1 MTRLLLLQGLLFAS
15 RGAAAKFT
23 CADTH
28 EACKVWAK
36 AGECTG
42 NPEYMQVECAV
53 SCGTCERQRA
63 RGGAHHD
70 CNEIGDDAHVE
81 GDISQT
87 MARLLATPELRP
99 RVLSRDPWVL
109 QMDTFISEEF
119 AMEVRRVGGHHFE
132 QSLAGYGN
140 GIVSSRTSSTSWCNV
155 PKCEDDEVMVR
166 LKNKIVALLGPEGAP
181 LPLVNTE
188 HLQVLEYEEG
198 EFYKVP
204 LPRHRRSRKLPEAAP
219 AVPPPPSPTPQVHHD
234 QNSPHDAPY
243 GPRVWTFFT
252 YLSNVSEGGGTR
264 FPRLGWFETALDPA
278 EDRAPSASLVAPR
291 AQLAPTDPEARPEQL
306 GSVRWPP
313 QLASG
318 LRQRRRA
325 SRSPPAG
332 GSTSR

>member
-166 LKNKIVALLGPEGAP
+166 LKDKIVALLGPEGAP

-198 EFYKVP
+198 EFYKACRSPATAAVASC
-204 LPRHRRSRKLPEAAP
+204 LRPRLLYRLHLHPRRRCTTTRTRRTMPRTGRACGPSSRT
-219 AVPPPPSPTPQVHHD
+219 SPT
-234 QNSPHDAPY
+234 
-243 GPRVWTFFT
+243 
-252 YLSNVSEGGGTR
+252 
-264 FPRLGWFETALDPA
+264 
-278 EDRAPSASLVAPR
+278 
-291 AQLAPTDPEARPEQL
+291 
-306 GSVRWPP
+306 
-313 QLASG
+313 
-318 LRQRRRA
+318 
-325 SRSPPAG
+325 
-332 GSTSR
+332 